1 MFLRPI
7 AILFLLINF
16 AFCEPLS
23 VKEAFNLT
31 AHADEQN
38 VEFRFAPAP
47 NIHVYKDSLAAS
59 LGERN
64 LNSHLNFPKSE
75 IEDEREVYT
84 GKFSL
89 FVPINLLKELSGD
102 ENFALKLEYQGCAKD
117 GICYQP
123 QTLNFSVKK
132 GLSGYSVTQIIEAA
146 EPDEFAS
153 SQAPL
158 SEQDS
163 IAASLSSA
171 NFLLSLVTF
180 FGYGLLLSLTPCI
193 FPMIPI
199 LSSII
204 VSKQASGGA
213 NLNTKNS
220 GKSTRNEAV
229 NLSEEN
235 EISAEFERKN
245 PHAKSASSYE
255 KESGKKPRVA
265 SGFFLSL
272 IYVFAMA
279 CAYAVAGVAAS
290 VFGSGVQT
298 ALQTPAVLI
307 GFSIVFVALALS
319 MFGLYELQMPLAL
332 QNALSK
338 KAQSKGGI
346 VGVFVMG
353 FLSALIASPC
363 VAAPLAGVLLYIA
376 QSGNALFG
384 GLALFTMGL
393 GMGVPLL
400 LIGAS
405 SGKILPRPG
414 AWMDKIKTLFGF
426 IMLIMAVWL
435 SARVMGARA
444 ELLLYGAIG
453 VFASVFFGAFD
464 ATNAERSGGKKL
476 LKGTALLAFIY
487 SVLLIVG
494 SFSGAKSALNPL
506 EGFKNAGGAG
516 VNLSKNEPNFITV
529 SNLAELENAVKSSSK
544 PVLID
549 FYATWCASC
558 NELDEIT
565 FKDETVLKKLEN
577 FTLLRADVTKN
588 SSDNAQ
594 IMKKFGLI
602 GPPAILFFRAGSDA
616 QDELKN
622 ARLIGFYPP
631 EKFLAHL
638 EKFGL

>member
-1 MFLRPI
+1 MIFRMI
-7 AILFLLINF
+7 FAAILTCCAMF
-16 AFCEPLS
+16 AEPLS
-23 VKEAFNLT
+23 VKEAFGLT
-31 AHADEQN
+31 AHADNQN

-47 NIHVYKDSLAAS
+47 NIHVYKDSIAAS
-59 LGERN
+59 LGDKN
-64 LNSHLNFPKSE
+64 LNSHLNFPKGE
-75 IEDEREVYT
+75 IYDEREVYT
-84 GKFSL
+84 DKFSL
-89 FVPINLLKELSGD
+89 FVPINLLKGLGGG
-102 ENFALKLEYQGCAKD
+102 ENFTLKLEYQGCAKD

-123 QTLNFSVKK
+123 QVLKFSVKK
-132 GLSGYSVTQIIEAA
+132 GLGGYSVAQIIEAA
-146 EPDEFAS
+146 EPDFAS

-171 NFLLSLVTF
+171 NFLLSLATF

-199 LSSII
+199 LSSLI
-204 VSKQASGGA
+204 VSKQASSAHDG
-213 NLNTKNS
+213 KN
-220 GKSTRNEAV
+220 GAV
-229 NLSEEN
+229 NLSTVDEN
-235 EISAEFERKN
+235 SVKFDSDN
-245 PHAKSASSYE
+245 QHAKND
-255 KESGKKPRVA
+255 KNKKSRAA

-290 VFGSGVQT
+290 VFGSGVQS

-307 GFSIVFVALALS
+307 GFSLVFVALALS
-319 MFGLYELQMPLAL
+319 MFGLYELQMPLAM

-346 VGVFVMG
+346 IGVFAMG

-363 VAAPLAGVLLYIA
+363 VAAPLAGALLYIA

-435 SARVMGARA
+435 SARVLGAMV
-444 ELLLYGAIG
+444 ELLLYGVIG

-464 ATNAERSGGKKL
+464 ATKDECGNGKKL
-476 LKGTALLAFIY
+476 LKGTVLLAFIY

-506 EGFKNAGGAG
+506 EGFKNVGGAG
-516 VNLSKNEPNFITV
+516 VNLSKNEPNFIAV
-529 SNLAELENAVKSSSK
+529 SNLTELENAIKSSSK

-565 FKDETVLKKLEN
+565 FKDEAVLKKLEN
-577 FTLLRADVTKN
+577 FTLLRVDVTKN
-588 SSDNAQ
+588 SSDDAQ

-602 GPPAILFFRAGSDA
+602 GPPAILFFRAGSHM

>member
-1 MFLRPI
+1 MIFRMI
-7 AILFLLINF
+7 FAAILTCCSMF
-16 AFCEPLS
+16 AEPLS
-23 VKEAFNLT
+23 VKEAFGLT

-59 LGERN
+59 LEGKN
-64 LNSHLNFPKSE
+64 LNSHLNFPKGE
-75 IEDEREVYT
+75 IYDEREVYT

-89 FVPINLLKELSGD
+89 FVPINLLKGLSGS
-102 ENFALKLEYQGCAKD
+102 ENFTLKLEYQGCAKD

-123 QTLNFSVKK
+123 QVLKFSVKK
-132 GLSGYSVTQIIEAA
+132 GLGGYSVAQIIEAA
-146 EPDEFAS
+146 EPEFAG

-171 NFLLSLVTF
+171 NFLLSLGTF

-204 VSKQASGGA
+204 VSKQASGV
-213 NLNTKNS
+213 KN
-220 GKSTRNEAV
+220 GEV
-229 NLSEEN
+229 NLSSPDETLAKFD
-235 EISAEFERKN
+235 SDN
-245 PHAKSASSYE
+245 PHAKKDKNKNSRAT
-255 KESGKKPRVA
+255 

-290 VFGSGVQT
+290 VFGSGVQS

-307 GFSIVFVALALS
+307 GFSLIFVALALS
-319 MFGLYELQMPLAL
+319 MFGLYELQMPLAM
-332 QNALSK
+332 QNALNK

-346 VGVFVMG
+346 IGVFAMG

-363 VAAPLAGVLLYIA
+363 VAAPLAGALLYIA

-435 SARVMGARA
+435 SARVLGAMA
-444 ELLLYGAIG
+444 ELLLYGVIG

-464 ATNAERSGGKKL
+464 ATKDEYSNGKKL

-516 VNLSKNEPNFITV
+516 VNLSKNEPNFIAI
-529 SNLAELENAVKSSSK
+529 SNLTELENAVKSSSK

-565 FKDETVLKKLEN
+565 FKDEAVLKKIEN
-577 FTLLRADVTKN
+577 FTLLRVDVTKN
-588 SSDNAQ
+588 SNDDAQ

-602 GPPAILFFRAGSDA
+602 GPPAILFFRANSDA

-631 EKFLAHL
+631 ERFLVHL
-638 EKFGL
+638 EKFGF

>member
-1 MFLRPI
+1 MIFRMI
-7 AILFLLINF
+7 FAAILTSCAMF
-16 AFCEPLS
+16 AEPLS
-23 VKEAFNLT
+23 VKEAFGLT

-59 LGERN
+59 LGDRI
-64 LNSHLNFPKSE
+64 LNSHLNFPKGE
-75 IEDEREVYT
+75 IYDEREVYT

-89 FVPINLLKELSGD
+89 FVPINLLKGLSGG
-102 ENFALKLEYQGCAKD
+102 ENFTLKLEYQGCAKD

-123 QTLNFSVKK
+123 QVLKFGVKK
-132 GLSGYSVTQIIEAA
+132 SLGGYSVAQIIEAA
-146 EPDEFAS
+146 EPDGFPD

-171 NFLLSLVTF
+171 NFFLSLATF

-204 VSKQASGGA
+204 VSKQASSAHDG
-213 NLNTKNS
+213 KN
-220 GKSTRNEAV
+220 GAV
-229 NLSEEN
+229 NLSAVDKN
-235 EISAEFERKN
+235 SVKFDSSN
-245 PHAKSASSYE
+245 PHAKNVKSKNSRNS
-255 KESGKKPRVA
+255 
-265 SGFFLSL
+265 SGFFLSVV
-272 IYVFAMA
+272 YVFAMA

-290 VFGSGVQT
+290 VFGSGVQS

-307 GFSIVFVALALS
+307 GFSLVFVALALS
-319 MFGLYELQMPLAL
+319 MFGLYELQMPLAM

-346 VGVFVMG
+346 IGVFAMG

-363 VAAPLAGVLLYIA
+363 VAAPLAGALLYIA

-435 SARVMGARA
+435 SARVLGAMA
-444 ELLLYGAIG
+444 ELLLYGVIG

-464 ATNAERSGGKKL
+464 ATKDEYGNGKKL

-506 EGFKNAGGAG
+506 EGFKNTGDAS
-516 VNLSKNEPNFITV
+516 VNLSKNEPNFISV
-529 SNLAELENAVKSSSK
+529 SNLVDLENAVKSSSK

-565 FKDETVLKKLEN
+565 FKDEAILKKLEN
-577 FTLLRADVTKN
+577 FTLLRVDVTKN
-588 SSDNAQ
+588 SNDDAQ

-602 GPPAILFFRAGSDA
+602 GPPAILFFRANSDA

>member
-1 MFLRPI
+1 MIFAAVLTCCAMF
-7 AILFLLINF
+7 A
-16 AFCEPLS
+16 EPLS
-23 VKEAFNLT
+23 VKEAFGLT

-47 NIHVYKDSLAAS
+47 NIHVYKDSLSAS
-59 LGERN
+59 LEGKN
-64 LNSHLNFPKSE
+64 LNSHLNFPKGE
-75 IEDEREVYT
+75 IYDEREVYT

-89 FVPINLLKELSGD
+89 FVPINLLKELSGG
-102 ENFALKLEYQGCAKD
+102 ENFTLKLEYQGCAKD

-123 QTLNFSVKK
+123 QVHKFGVKK
-132 GLSGYSVTQIIEAA
+132 SLGGYSVAQIIEVA
-146 EPDEFAS
+146 EPDGFPD

-171 NFLLSLVTF
+171 NFLLSLATF
-180 FGYGLLLSLTPCI
+180 LGYGLLLSLTPCI

-204 VSKQASGGA
+204 VSKQASSAQDG
-213 NLNTKNS
+213 KN
-220 GKSTRNEAV
+220 GAV
-229 NLSEEN
+229 NLSAPDET
-235 EISAEFERKN
+235 SAKFDSDN
-245 PHAKSASSYE
+245 QHAKND
-255 KESGKKPRVA
+255 KNKKSRAA

-290 VFGSGVQT
+290 VFGSGVQS

-307 GFSIVFVALALS
+307 GFSLVFVALALS
-319 MFGLYELQMPLAL
+319 MFGLYELQMPLAM

-346 VGVFVMG
+346 IGVFAMG

-363 VAAPLAGVLLYIA
+363 VAAPLAGALLYIA

-435 SARVMGARA
+435 SARVLGAMV
-444 ELLLYGAIG
+444 ELLLYGVIG

-464 ATNAERSGGKKL
+464 ATKDECGNGKKL
-476 LKGTALLAFIY
+476 LKGTVLLAFIY

-506 EGFKNAGGAG
+506 EGFKNVGGAG
-516 VNLSKNEPNFITV
+516 VNLSKNEPNFIAV
-529 SNLAELENAVKSSSK
+529 SNLTELENAIKSSSK

-565 FKDETVLKKLEN
+565 FKDEAVLNKLAN
-577 FTLLRADVTKN
+577 FTLLRIDVTKN
-588 SSDNAQ
+588 SSDDAQ

-602 GPPAILFFRAGSDA
+602 GPPAILFFRANSDA
-616 QDELKN
+616 QDEQKN

>member
-1 MFLRPI
+1 MIFRMI
-7 AILFLLINF
+7 FAAILTCCAIF
-16 AFCEPLS
+16 AEPLS
-23 VKEAFNLT
+23 VKEAFGLT
-31 AHADEQN
+31 AHADDQN

-59 LGERN
+59 LGDKN
-64 LNSHLNFPKSE
+64 LNSHLNFPKGE
-75 IEDEREVYT
+75 IYEEREVYT
-84 GKFSL
+84 DKFSL
-89 FVPINLLKELSGD
+89 FVPINLLKGLSGG
-102 ENFALKLEYQGCAKD
+102 ENFTLKLEYQGCAKD

-123 QTLNFSVKK
+123 QVLKFSVKK
-132 GLSGYSVTQIIEAA
+132 GLGGYSVAQIIEAA
-146 EPDEFAS
+146 EPEFAS

-171 NFLLSLVTF
+171 NFLLSLATF

-204 VSKQASGGA
+204 VSKQASSAQGG
-213 NLNTKNS
+213 KDD
-220 GKSTRNEAV
+220 AV
-229 NLSEEN
+229 NLSTADEN
-235 EISAEFERKN
+235 SVKFDSSNPQDKN
-245 PHAKSASSYE
+245 VKSKNSRAT
-255 KESGKKPRVA
+255 
-265 SGFFLSL
+265 SGFFLST

-290 VFGSGVQT
+290 VFGSGVQST
-298 ALQTPAVLI
+298 LQTPAVLI
-307 GFSIVFVALALS
+307 GFSLVFVALALS
-319 MFGLYELQMPLAL
+319 MFGLYELQMPLAM

-346 VGVFVMG
+346 IGVFAMG

-363 VAAPLAGVLLYIA
+363 VAAPLAGALLYIA

-435 SARVMGARA
+435 SARVLGAMA
-444 ELLLYGAIG
+444 ELLLYGVIG
-453 VFASVFFGAFD
+453 VFASAFFGAFD
-464 ATNAERSGGKKL
+464 ATSSEQSRSKKL
-476 LKGTALLAFIY
+476 LKGAALLAFIY

-494 SFSGAKSALNPL
+494 SFSGARSALNPL
-506 EGFKNAGGAG
+506 EGFKNSGGAG
-516 VNLSKNEPNFITV
+516 VNLSKNEPNFIAV
-529 SNLAELENAVKSSSK
+529 SNLTELENAIKSSSK
-544 PVLID
+544 PILID

-565 FKDETVLKKLEN
+565 FKDEAVLKKLEN
-577 FTLLRADVTKN
+577 FTLLQVDVTKN
-588 SSDNAQ
+588 SSDDAQ
-594 IMKKFGLI
+594 IMKKFELI
-602 GPPAILFFRAGSDA
+602 GPPAILFFRAGSHA

>member
-1 MFLRPI
+1 MIFRMI
-7 AILFLLINF
+7 FAAILTCCAMF
-16 AFCEPLS
+16 AEPLS
-23 VKEAFNLT
+23 VKEAFGLT
-31 AHADEQN
+31 AHADDQN

-59 LGERN
+59 LGDKN
-64 LNSHLNFPKSE
+64 LNSHLNFPKGE
-75 IEDEREVYT
+75 IYDEREVYT
-84 GKFSL
+84 DKFSL
-89 FVPINLLKELSGD
+89 FVPINLLKGLSGG
-102 ENFALKLEYQGCAKD
+102 ENFTIKLEYQGCAKD

-123 QTLNFSVKK
+123 QVLKFSVKK
-132 GLSGYSVTQIIEAA
+132 GLGGYSVAQIIEAA
-146 EPDEFAS
+146 EPDFAS

-171 NFLLSLVTF
+171 NFLLSLATF

-204 VSKQASGGA
+204 VSKQASSAQGGKDDA
-213 NLNTKNS
+213 INLSAADENSVKFDSNNPQDKNVKSKNS
-220 GKSTRNEAV
+220 RAT
-229 NLSEEN
+229 
-235 EISAEFERKN
+235 
-245 PHAKSASSYE
+245 
-255 KESGKKPRVA
+255 
-265 SGFFLSL
+265 SGFFLS
-272 IYVFAMA
+272 IVYVFAMA

-290 VFGSGVQT
+290 VFGSGVQS

-307 GFSIVFVALALS
+307 GFSLVFVALALS
-319 MFGLYELQMPLAL
+319 MFGLYELQMPLAM

-346 VGVFVMG
+346 IGVFAMG

-363 VAAPLAGVLLYIA
+363 VAAPLAGALLYIA

-414 AWMDKIKTLFGF
+414 AWMDKIKTIFGF

-435 SARVMGARA
+435 SARVLGAMA
-444 ELLLYGAIG
+444 ELLLYGVIG

-464 ATNAERSGGKKL
+464 ATSSEQSDGKKL
-476 LKGTALLAFIY
+476 LKGAALLAFIY

-494 SFSGAKSALNPL
+494 SFSGARSALNPL
-506 EGFKNAGGAG
+506 EGFKNSGGAG
-516 VNLSKNEPNFITV
+516 VNLSKNEPNFIAV
-529 SNLAELENAVKSSSK
+529 SNLTELENAVKSSSK

-565 FKDETVLKKLEN
+565 FKDEAVLKKLEN
-577 FTLLRADVTKN
+577 FTLLRVDVTKN
-588 SSDNAQ
+588 SSDDAQ
-594 IMKKFGLI
+594 IMKKFELI
-602 GPPAILFFRAGSDA
+602 GPPAILFFRAGSRA

>member
-1 MFLRPI
+1 MIFRMI
-7 AILFLLINF
+7 FAAILTCCAMF
-16 AFCEPLS
+16 AEPLS
-23 VKEAFNLT
+23 VKEAFGLT

-59 LGERN
+59 LGDKI
-64 LNSHLNFPKSE
+64 LNSHLNFPKGK
-75 IEDEREVYT
+75 IYDEREVYT

-89 FVPINLLKELSGD
+89 FVPINLLKGLSGG
-102 ENFALKLEYQGCAKD
+102 ENFTLKLEYQGCAKD

-123 QTLNFSVKK
+123 QILKFSIKK
-132 GLSGYSVTQIIEAA
+132 SLGGYSVAQIIEAA
-146 EPDEFAS
+146 EPEFAG

-171 NFLLSLVTF
+171 NFLLSLATF

-204 VSKQASGGA
+204 VSKQASGS
-213 NLNTKNS
+213 KN
-220 GKSTRNEAV
+220 GAV
-229 NLSEEN
+229 NLSAVDEN
-235 EISAEFERKN
+235 SVKFDSGN
-245 PHAKSASSYE
+245 PHAKKDKSS
-255 KESGKKPRVA
+255 RA
-265 SGFFLSL
+265 TSGFFLSL

-290 VFGSGVQT
+290 VFGSGVQS

-307 GFSIVFVALALS
+307 GFSLVFVALALS
-319 MFGLYELQMPLAL
+319 MFGLYELQMPLAM

-346 VGVFVMG
+346 IGVFAMG

-363 VAAPLAGVLLYIA
+363 VAAPLAGALLYIA

-435 SARVMGARA
+435 SARVLGAMA
-444 ELLLYGAIG
+444 ELLLYGVIG

-464 ATNAERSGGKKL
+464 TTNSEHSGAKKL
-476 LKGTALLAFIY
+476 LKGTALLVFIY
-487 SVLLIVG
+487 SVLLIAG
-494 SFSGAKSALNPL
+494 SFSGAKSAQNPL

-516 VNLSKNEPNFITV
+516 VNLSKNEPNFIAI
-529 SNLAELENAVKSSSK
+529 SNLTELENAIKSSSK

-565 FKDETVLKKLEN
+565 FKDEAVLKKLEN
-577 FTLLRADVTKN
+577 FTLLRVDVTKN
-588 SSDNAQ
+588 SNDDAQ

-602 GPPAILFFRAGSDA
+602 GPPAILFFSAGSDA

-622 ARLIGFYPP
+622 VRLIGFYPP
-631 EKFLAHL
+631 EKFLVHL

>member
-1 MFLRPI
+1 MIFRMIFAAVLTCYAMF
-7 AILFLLINF
+7 A
-16 AFCEPLS
+16 EPLS
-23 VKEAFNLT
+23 VKEAFGLT

-59 LGERN
+59 LGDKI
-64 LNSHLNFPKSE
+64 LNSHLNFPKGE
-75 IEDEREVYT
+75 IYDEREVYT

-89 FVPINLLKELSGD
+89 FVPINLLKGLSGS
-102 ENFALKLEYQGCAKD
+102 ENFTLKLEYQGCAKD

-123 QTLNFSVKK
+123 QILKFSVKK
-132 GLSGYSVTQIIEAA
+132 GLGGYSVAQIIEAA
-146 EPDEFAS
+146 EPEFAG
-153 SQAPL
+153 SQVPL

-163 IAASLSSA
+163 IAASLGSA
-171 NFLLSLVTF
+171 NFLLSLATF

-204 VSKQASGGA
+204 VSKQASGE
-213 NLNTKNS
+213 KN
-220 GKSTRNEAV
+220 GEV
-229 NLSEEN
+229 NLSALDET
-235 EISAEFERKN
+235 SAKFDSDN
-245 PHAKSASSYE
+245 QHAKKDKSS
-255 KESGKKPRVA
+255 RA
-265 SGFFLSL
+265 TSGFFLSL

-290 VFGSGVQT
+290 VFGSGVQS

-307 GFSIVFVALALS
+307 GFSLVFVALALS
-319 MFGLYELQMPLAL
+319 MFGLYELQMPLAM

-346 VGVFVMG
+346 IGVFAMG

-363 VAAPLAGVLLYIA
+363 VAAPLAGALLYIA

-414 AWMDKIKTLFGF
+414 AWMDKIKTIFGF

-435 SARVMGARA
+435 SARVMGTRV
-444 ELLLYGAIG
+444 ELLLYGVIG

-464 ATNAERSGGKKL
+464 ATSSEQSNGKKL
-476 LKGTALLAFIY
+476 LKGTTLLAFIY

-506 EGFKNAGGAG
+506 EGFNNAGGAG
-516 VNLSKNEPNFITV
+516 VNLSKNEPNFIAV
-529 SNLAELENAVKSSSK
+529 SNLTELENVVKSSSK

-565 FKDETVLKKLEN
+565 FKDEAVLKKLEN
-577 FTLLRADVTKN
+577 FTLLRVDVTKN
-588 SSDNAQ
+588 SSDDAQ

-602 GPPAILFFRAGSDA
+602 GPPAILFFRANSDA
-616 QDELKN
+616 QDEQKN

>member
-1 MFLRPI
+1 MIFRMI
-7 AILFLLINF
+7 FAAILTCCAMF
-16 AFCEPLS
+16 AEPLS
-23 VKEAFNLT
+23 VKEAFGLT
-31 AHADEQN
+31 AHADDQN

-59 LGERN
+59 LGDKN
-64 LNSHLNFPKSE
+64 LNSHLNFPKGE
-75 IEDEREVYT
+75 IYDEREVYT
-84 GKFSL
+84 DKFSL
-89 FVPINLLKELSGD
+89 FVPINLLKGLSGG
-102 ENFALKLEYQGCAKD
+102 ENFTLKLEYQGCAKD

-123 QTLNFSVKK
+123 QVLKFSVKK
-132 GLSGYSVTQIIEAA
+132 GLGGYSVAQIIEAA
-146 EPDEFAS
+146 EPDFAS

-171 NFLLSLVTF
+171 NFLLSLATF

-204 VSKQASGGA
+204 VSKQASSAQGGKDDA
-213 NLNTKNS
+213 INLSAADENSVKFDSNNPQDKNVKSKNS
-220 GKSTRNEAV
+220 RAT
-229 NLSEEN
+229 
-235 EISAEFERKN
+235 
-245 PHAKSASSYE
+245 
-255 KESGKKPRVA
+255 
-265 SGFFLSL
+265 SGFFLS
-272 IYVFAMA
+272 IVYVFAMA

-290 VFGSGVQT
+290 VFGSGVQS

-307 GFSIVFVALALS
+307 GFSLVFVALALS
-319 MFGLYELQMPLAL
+319 MFGLYELQMPLAM

-346 VGVFVMG
+346 IGVFAMG

-363 VAAPLAGVLLYIA
+363 VAAPLAGALLYIA

-414 AWMDKIKTLFGF
+414 AWMDKIKTIFGF

-435 SARVMGARA
+435 SARVLGATA
-444 ELLLYGAIG
+444 EILLYGVIG

-464 ATNAERSGGKKL
+464 ATSSEQSDGKKL
-476 LKGTALLAFIY
+476 LKGAALLAFIY

-494 SFSGAKSALNPL
+494 SFSGARSALNPL
-506 EGFKNAGGAG
+506 EGFKNSGGAG
-516 VNLSKNEPNFITV
+516 VNLSKNEPNFIAV
-529 SNLAELENAVKSSSK
+529 SNLTELENAVKSSSK

-565 FKDETVLKKLEN
+565 FKDEAVLKKLEN
-577 FTLLRADVTKN
+577 FTLLRVDVTKN
-588 SSDNAQ
+588 SSDDAQ
-594 IMKKFGLI
+594 IMKKFELI
-602 GPPAILFFRAGSDA
+602 GPPAILFFRAGSRA

>member
-171 NFLLSLVTF
+171 NFLLSLATF

-204 VSKQASGGA
+204 VSKQASGG
-213 NLNTKNS
+213 
-220 GKSTRNEAV
+220 RNGAV
-229 NLSEEN
+229 NLSTADEN
-235 EISAEFERKN
+235 SVKFDGSN
-245 PHAKSASSYE
+245 PHAKNNKS
-255 KESGKKPRVA
+255 KKPRAA

-338 KAQSKGGI
+338 KAQSKGGV

-444 ELLLYGAIG
+444 ELLLYGVIG

>member
-1 MFLRPI
+1 MIFA
-7 AILFLLINF
+7 AILTCCAMF
-16 AFCEPLS
+16 AEPLS
-23 VKEAFNLT
+23 VKEAFGLT
-31 AHADEQN
+31 AHADDQN

-59 LGERN
+59 LDGKI
-64 LNSHLNFPKSE
+64 LNSHLNFPKAE
-75 IEDEREVYT
+75 IYDEREVYT
-84 GKFSL
+84 DQFSL
-89 FVPINLLKELSGD
+89 FVPINLLKGLSGG
-102 ENFALKLEYQGCAKD
+102 ENFTLKLEYQGCAKD

-123 QTLNFSVKK
+123 QVLKFSVKK
-132 GLSGYSVTQIIEAA
+132 GLGGYSVAQIIEAA
-146 EPDEFAS
+146 EPDFVS

-171 NFLLSLVTF
+171 NFLLSLATF

-204 VSKQASGGA
+204 VSKQSSSTQDG
-213 NLNTKNS
+213 KN
-220 GKSTRNEAV
+220 GAV
-229 NLSEEN
+229 NLSAVDEN
-235 EISAEFERKN
+235 SVKFDSGN
-245 PHAKSASSYE
+245 PHAKNAKSKNS
-255 KESGKKPRVA
+255 RTT
-265 SGFFLSL
+265 SGFFLST

-290 VFGSGVQT
+290 IFGSGVQS

-307 GFSIVFVALALS
+307 GFSLVFVALALS
-319 MFGLYELQMPLAL
+319 MFGLYELQMPLAM

-346 VGVFVMG
+346 IGVFAMG

-363 VAAPLAGVLLYIA
+363 VAAPLAGALLYIA

-435 SARVMGARA
+435 SARVLGTTA
-444 ELLLYGAIG
+444 ELLLYGIIG

-464 ATNAERSGGKKL
+464 ATSSEQSGGK
-476 LKGTALLAFIY
+476 
-487 SVLLIVG
+487 
-494 SFSGAKSALNPL
+494 
-506 EGFKNAGGAG
+506 
-516 VNLSKNEPNFITV
+516 
-529 SNLAELENAVKSSSK
+529 
-544 PVLID
+544 
-549 FYATWCASC
+549 
-558 NELDEIT
+558 
-565 FKDETVLKKLEN
+565 
-577 FTLLRADVTKN
+577 
-588 SSDNAQ
+588 
-594 IMKKFGLI
+594 
-602 GPPAILFFRAGSDA
+602 
-616 QDELKN
+616 
-622 ARLIGFYPP
+622 
-631 EKFLAHL
+631 
-638 EKFGL
+638 

>member
-1 MFLRPI
+1 MIFRMI
-7 AILFLLINF
+7 FAAILTCYAMF
-16 AFCEPLS
+16 AAPLPA
-23 VKEAFNLT
+23 KEAFGLT

-47 NIHVYKDSLAAS
+47 NIHVYKDSLSAS
-59 LGERN
+59 LEGKI
-64 LNSHLNFPKSE
+64 LNSHLNFPKAE
-75 IEDEREVYT
+75 IYDEREVYT

-89 FVPINLLKELSGD
+89 FVPINLLKELSGG
-102 ENFALKLEYQGCAKD
+102 ENFTLKLEYQGCAKD

-123 QTLNFSVKK
+123 QVLKFGVKK
-132 GLSGYSVTQIIEAA
+132 SLGSYSVAQIIEVA
-146 EPDEFAS
+146 EPDGFPD

-171 NFLLSLVTF
+171 NFLLSLATF

-204 VSKQASGGA
+204 VSKQASGG
-213 NLNTKNS
+213 KN
-220 GKSTRNEAV
+220 GAV
-229 NLSEEN
+229 NLSAPDET
-235 EISAEFERKN
+235 SAKFDSDN
-245 PHAKSASSYE
+245 QHAKND
-255 KESGKKPRVA
+255 KNKKSRAA
-265 SGFFLSL
+265 SGFLLSL

-290 VFGSGVQT
+290 VFGSGVQS

-307 GFSIVFVALALS
+307 GFSLVFVALALS
-319 MFGLYELQMPLAL
+319 MFGLYELQMPLAM

-346 VGVFVMG
+346 IGVFAMG

-363 VAAPLAGVLLYIA
+363 VAAPLAGALLYIA

-435 SARVMGARA
+435 SARVLGTMA
-444 ELLLYGAIG
+444 ELLLYGVIG

-464 ATNAERSGGKKL
+464 ATNNEQSGGKKL
-476 LKGTALLAFIY
+476 LKGAALLVFIY

-506 EGFKNAGGAG
+506 EGFKSTSPG
-516 VNLSKNEPNFITV
+516 VNLSKNEPNFIAV
-529 SNLAELENAVKSSSK
+529 SNLTELENAIKSSSK

-565 FKDETVLKKLEN
+565 FKDEAVLKKLEN
-577 FTLLRADVTKN
+577 FTLLRIDVTKN
-588 SSDNAQ
+588 SSDDAQ

>member
-1 MFLRPI
+1 MIFRMI
-7 AILFLLINF
+7 FAAILTCCAMF
-16 AFCEPLS
+16 AEPLS
-23 VKEAFNLT
+23 VKEAFGLT

-59 LGERN
+59 LGDKI
-64 LNSHLNFPKSE
+64 LNSHLNFPKGE
-75 IEDEREVYT
+75 IYDEREVYT
-84 GKFSL
+84 DKFSL
-89 FVPINLLKELSGD
+89 FVPINLLKGLSGG
-102 ENFALKLEYQGCAKD
+102 ENFTLKLEYQGCAKD

-123 QTLNFSVKK
+123 QILKFSVKK
-132 GLSGYSVTQIIEAA
+132 GLGGYSVAQIIEAA
-146 EPDEFAS
+146 EPDFVS

-171 NFLLSLVTF
+171 NFLLSLATF
-180 FGYGLLLSLTPCI
+180 LGYGLLLSLTPCI

-204 VSKQASGGA
+204 VSKQAGSA
-213 NLNTKNS
+213 HD
-220 GKSTRNEAV
+220 GKSGAV
-229 NLSEEN
+229 NLSAVDKN
-235 EISAEFERKN
+235 SVKFDSSN
-245 PHAKSASSYE
+245 PHAKNVKSKNSCAT
-255 KESGKKPRVA
+255 
-265 SGFFLSL
+265 SGFFLSVV
-272 IYVFAMA
+272 YVFAMA

-290 VFGSGVQT
+290 VFGSGVQS

-307 GFSIVFVALALS
+307 GFSLVFVALALS
-319 MFGLYELQMPLAL
+319 MFGLYELQMPLAM

-346 VGVFVMG
+346 IGVFAMG

-363 VAAPLAGVLLYIA
+363 VAAPLAGALLYIA

-435 SARVMGARA
+435 SARVLDAKV
-444 ELLLYGAIG
+444 ELLLYGVIG

-464 ATNAERSGGKKL
+464 TTKDEYGNGKKL

-506 EGFKNAGGAG
+506 EGFKNTGGAG
-516 VNLSKNEPNFITV
+516 VNLSKNEPNFIAV
-529 SNLAELENAVKSSSK
+529 SNLTALENAVKSSYK

-565 FKDETVLKKLEN
+565 FKDEAVLKKLEN
-577 FTLLRADVTKN
+577 FTLLRVDVTKN
-588 SSDNAQ
+588 SSDDAQ

-602 GPPAILFFRAGSDA
+602 GPPAILFFHAGSHM

-638 EKFGL
+638 ENFGL

>member
-1 MFLRPI
+1 MIFRMI
-7 AILFLLINF
+7 FAAILTCCAMF
-16 AFCEPLS
+16 AEPLP
-23 VKEAFNLT
+23 VKEAFGLT

-59 LGERN
+59 LEGKN
-64 LNSHLNFPKSE
+64 LNSHLNFPKGE
-75 IEDEREVYT
+75 IYDEREVYT

-89 FVPINLLKELSGD
+89 FVPINLLKGLSGG
-102 ENFALKLEYQGCAKD
+102 ENFTLKLEYQGCAKD

-123 QTLNFSVKK
+123 QVLKFGVKK
-132 GLSGYSVTQIIEAA
+132 GLGGYSVAQIIEAA
-146 EPDEFAS
+146 EPEFAG

-163 IAASLSSA
+163 IAASLSST
-171 NFLLSLVTF
+171 NFLLSLATF

-204 VSKQASGGA
+204 VSKQASGE
-213 NLNTKNS
+213 KN
-220 GKSTRNEAV
+220 GEV
-229 NLSEEN
+229 NLSSPDKT
-235 EISAEFERKN
+235 SAKFDSDN
-245 PHAKSASSYE
+245 PHAKKDKSS
-255 KESGKKPRVA
+255 RA
-265 SGFFLSL
+265 TSGFFLSL

-290 VFGSGVQT
+290 VFGSGVQS

-307 GFSIVFVALALS
+307 GFSLVFVALALS
-319 MFGLYELQMPLAL
+319 MFGLYELQMPLAM

-346 VGVFVMG
+346 IGVFAMG

-363 VAAPLAGVLLYIA
+363 VAAPLAGALLYIA

-435 SARVMGARA
+435 SARVLGSMV
-444 ELLLYGAIG
+444 ELLLYGVIG

-464 ATNAERSGGKKL
+464 TTSSEQSGGKKL

-516 VNLSKNEPNFITV
+516 VNLSKNEPNFIAV
-529 SNLAELENAVKSSSK
+529 SNLTELENAVKSSSK

-565 FKDETVLKKLEN
+565 FKDEAVLNKLAN
-577 FTLLRADVTKN
+577 FTLLRVDVTKN
-588 SSDNAQ
+588 SSDDAQ

-602 GPPAILFFRAGSDA
+602 GPPAILFFRASSDA

>member
-1 MFLRPI
+1 MIFRMI
-7 AILFLLINF
+7 FAAILTCCAMF
-16 AFCEPLS
+16 AEPLS
-23 VKEAFNLT
+23 VKEAFGLT

-59 LGERN
+59 LGDKI
-64 LNSHLNFPKSE
+64 LNSHLNFPKAE
-75 IEDEREVYT
+75 IYEEREVYT

-89 FVPINLLKELSGD
+89 FVPINLLKGLNGG
-102 ENFALKLEYQGCAKD
+102 ENFTLKLEYQGCAKD

-123 QTLNFSVKK
+123 QVLKFSVKR
-132 GLSGYSVTQIIEAA
+132 GLGGYSVAQIIEAA
-146 EPDEFAS
+146 EPDFAS

-171 NFLLSLVTF
+171 NFLLSLATF

-204 VSKQASGGA
+204 VSKQAGSAQDG
-213 NLNTKNS
+213 KN
-220 GKSTRNEAV
+220 GAV
-229 NLSEEN
+229 NLNAADEN
-235 EISAEFERKN
+235 SVKFDSGN
-245 PHAKSASSYE
+245 PHAKNIKSKNSRAT
-255 KESGKKPRVA
+255 
-265 SGFFLSL
+265 SGFFLSTV
-272 IYVFAMA
+272 YVFAMA

-290 VFGSGVQT
+290 VFGSGVQS

-307 GFSIVFVALALS
+307 GFSLVFVALALS
-319 MFGLYELQMPLAL
+319 MFGLYELQMPLAM

-346 VGVFVMG
+346 IGVFAMG

-363 VAAPLAGVLLYIA
+363 VAAPLAGALLYIA

-384 GLALFTMGL
+384 GLALFTMGV

-435 SARVMGARA
+435 SARVLGAMA
-444 ELLLYGAIG
+444 ELLLYGVIG

-464 ATNAERSGGKKL
+464 ATSSEQSRSKKL
-476 LKGTALLAFIY
+476 LKGAALLAFIY

-494 SFSGAKSALNPL
+494 SFSGARSALNPL
-506 EGFKNAGGAG
+506 EGFKNSGGAG
-516 VNLSKNEPNFITV
+516 VNLSKNEPNFIAV
-529 SNLAELENAVKSSSK
+529 SNLTELENAVKSSSK

-565 FKDETVLKKLEN
+565 FKDEAVLKKLEN
-577 FTLLRADVTKN
+577 FTLLRVDVTKN
-588 SSDNAQ
+588 SSDDAQ
-594 IMKKFGLI
+594 IMKKFELI
-602 GPPAILFFRAGSDA
+602 GPPAILFFRAGSRA

>member
-1 MFLRPI
+1 MFLRLI
-7 AILFLLINF
+7 TLLLFLINF
-16 AFCEPLS
+16 VFAEPLS
-23 VKEAFNLT
+23 VKEAFGLT

-59 LGERN
+59 LGDKN

-75 IEDEREVYT
+75 IYDEREVYT

-89 FVPINLLKELSGD
+89 FVPINLLKGLSGG
-102 ENFALKLEYQGCAKD
+102 EIFTLKLEYQGCAKD

-123 QTLNFSVKK
+123 QVLKFGVKK
-132 GLSGYSVTQIIEAA
+132 SLTGYSVAQIIEAA
-146 EPDEFAS
+146 EPEFAG

-171 NFLLSLVTF
+171 NFLLSLATF

-204 VSKQASGGA
+204 VSKQASGGKNGAA
-213 NLNTKNS
+213 NLNAADENS
-220 GKSTRNEAV
+220 VKFDS
-229 NLSEEN
+229 S
-235 EISAEFERKN
+235 N
-245 PHAKSASSYE
+245 PHAKNAKSKNSRAT
-255 KESGKKPRVA
+255 
-265 SGFFLSL
+265 SGFFLSVV
-272 IYVFAMA
+272 YVFAMA

-290 VFGSGVQT
+290 VFGSGVQS
-298 ALQTPAVLI
+298 ALQTPAVLV
-307 GFSIVFVALALS
+307 GFSLVFVALALS
-319 MFGLYELQMPLAL
+319 MFGLYELQMPLAM
-332 QNALSK
+332 QNTLSK

-346 VGVFVMG
+346 IGVFAMG

-363 VAAPLAGVLLYIA
+363 VAAPLAGALLYIA

-435 SARVMGARA
+435 SARVLGTMV
-444 ELLLYGAIG
+444 ELLLYGVIG

-464 ATNAERSGGKKL
+464 ATSSEQSGGKKL
-476 LKGTALLAFIY
+476 LKGAALLAFIY

-516 VNLSKNEPNFITV
+516 INLGKNEPNFIAV
-529 SNLAELENAVKSSSK
+529 SNLTELENAVKSSSK

-558 NELDEIT
+558 NELDKIT
-565 FKDETVLKKLEN
+565 FKDEAVLKKLEN
-577 FTLLRADVTKN
+577 FTLLRVDVTKN
-588 SSDNAQ
+588 SSDDAQ

-602 GPPAILFFRAGSDA
+602 GPPAILFFRAGNDA

>member
-1 MFLRPI
+1 MIFRMIFAAVLTCCAMF
-7 AILFLLINF
+7 A
-16 AFCEPLS
+16 EPLS
-23 VKEAFNLT
+23 VKEAFGLT

-47 NIHVYKDSLAAS
+47 NIHVYKDSLSAS
-59 LGERN
+59 LGDKN
-64 LNSHLNFPKSE
+64 LNSHLNFPKAE
-75 IEDEREVYT
+75 IYDEREVYT

-89 FVPINLLKELSGD
+89 FVPINLLKGLSGG
-102 ENFALKLEYQGCAKD
+102 ENFTLKLEYQGCAKD

-123 QTLNFSVKK
+123 QILKFGVKK
-132 GLSGYSVTQIIEAA
+132 SLGGYSVAQIIEAA
-146 EPDEFAS
+146 EPDFAD

-171 NFLLSLVTF
+171 NFLLSLATF

-204 VSKQASGGA
+204 VSKQASGG
-213 NLNTKNS
+213 KN
-220 GKSTRNEAV
+220 GGV
-229 NLSEEN
+229 NLSAPDEN
-235 EISAEFERKN
+235 SVKFDSSN
-245 PHAKSASSYE
+245 PHAKNVKSKNSRAT
-255 KESGKKPRVA
+255 

-290 VFGSGVQT
+290 VFGSGVQS
-298 ALQTPAVLI
+298 ALQTPAILI
-307 GFSIVFVALALS
+307 GFSLVFVALALS
-319 MFGLYELQMPLAL
+319 MFGLYELQMPLAM

-346 VGVFVMG
+346 IGVFAMG

-363 VAAPLAGVLLYIA
+363 VAAPLAGALLYIA

-400 LIGAS
+400 IIGAS

-435 SARVMGARA
+435 SARVLGATA
-444 ELLLYGAIG
+444 EILLYGVIG

-464 ATNAERSGGKKL
+464 ATSSEQSGGKKL
-476 LKGTALLAFIY
+476 LKGAALLAFIY
-487 SVLLIVG
+487 SVLLIAG

-506 EGFKNAGGAG
+506 EGFKNAGGAS
-516 VNLSKNEPNFITV
+516 VNLSKNEPNFIAV
-529 SNLAELENAVKSSSK
+529 SNLTELENAVKSSSR

-565 FKDETVLKKLEN
+565 FKDEAVLKKLDN
-577 FTLLRADVTKN
+577 FTLLRVDVTKN
-588 SSDNAQ
+588 SSDDAQ

-602 GPPAILFFRAGSDA
+602 GPPAILFFRAGSNM

-638 EKFGL
+638 EKFGM

>member
-1 MFLRPI
+1 MIFA
-7 AILFLLINF
+7 AILTCCAMF
-16 AFCEPLS
+16 AEPLS
-23 VKEAFNLT
+23 VKEAFGLT

-47 NIHVYKDSLAAS
+47 NIHVYKDSLSAS
-59 LGERN
+59 LEGKI
-64 LNSHLNFPKSE
+64 LNSHLNFPKAE
-75 IEDEREVYT
+75 IYDEREVYT

-89 FVPINLLKELSGD
+89 FVPINLLKELSGG
-102 ENFALKLEYQGCAKD
+102 ENFTLKLEYQGCAKD

-123 QTLNFSVKK
+123 QVLKFGVKK
-132 GLSGYSVTQIIEAA
+132 SLGSYSVAQIIEVA
-146 EPDEFAS
+146 EPDGFPD

-171 NFLLSLVTF
+171 NFLLSLATF

-204 VSKQASGGA
+204 VSKQASGG
-213 NLNTKNS
+213 KN
-220 GKSTRNEAV
+220 GAV
-229 NLSEEN
+229 NLSAPDET
-235 EISAEFERKN
+235 SAKFDSDN
-245 PHAKSASSYE
+245 QHAKND
-255 KESGKKPRVA
+255 KNKKSRAA

-290 VFGSGVQT
+290 VFGSGVQS

-307 GFSIVFVALALS
+307 GFSLVFVALALS
-319 MFGLYELQMPLAL
+319 MFGLYELQMPLAM

-346 VGVFVMG
+346 IGVFAMG

-363 VAAPLAGVLLYIA
+363 VAAPLAGALLYIA

-435 SARVMGARA
+435 SARVLGTMA
-444 ELLLYGAIG
+444 ELLLYGVIG

-464 ATNAERSGGKKL
+464 ATNNEQSGGKKL
-476 LKGTALLAFIY
+476 LKGAALLVFIY

-506 EGFKNAGGAG
+506 EGFKSTSPG
-516 VNLSKNEPNFITV
+516 VNLSKNEPNFIAV
-529 SNLAELENAVKSSSK
+529 SNLTELENAIKSSSK

-565 FKDETVLKKLEN
+565 FKDEAVLKKLAN
-577 FTLLRADVTKN
+577 FTLLRVDVTKN
-588 SSDNAQ
+588 SNDDAQ

-602 GPPAILFFRAGSDA
+602 GPPAILFFRANSDA

>member
-1 MFLRPI
+1 MIFRMI
-7 AILFLLINF
+7 FAAILTCCAMF
-16 AFCEPLS
+16 AEPLS
-23 VKEAFNLT
+23 VKEAFGLT

-59 LGERN
+59 LGDKI
-64 LNSHLNFPKSE
+64 LNSHLNFPKGE
-75 IEDEREVYT
+75 IYDEREVYT
-84 GKFSL
+84 DKFSL
-89 FVPINLLKELSGD
+89 FVPINLLKGLSGG
-102 ENFALKLEYQGCAKD
+102 ENFTLKLEYQGCAKD

-123 QTLNFSVKK
+123 QILKFSVKK
-132 GLSGYSVTQIIEAA
+132 GLGGYSVAQIIEAA
-146 EPDEFAS
+146 EPDFVS

-171 NFLLSLVTF
+171 NFLLSLATF
-180 FGYGLLLSLTPCI
+180 LGYGLLLSLTPCI

-204 VSKQASGGA
+204 VSKQASSAQDGKNGAA
-213 NLNTKNS
+213 NLNAADETSAKFDS
-220 GKSTRNEAV
+220 GKN
-229 NLSEEN
+229 N
-235 EISAEFERKN
+235 KN
-245 PHAKSASSYE
+245 PRAT
-255 KESGKKPRVA
+255 

-290 VFGSGVQT
+290 VFGSGVQS

-307 GFSIVFVALALS
+307 GFSLVFVALALS
-319 MFGLYELQMPLAL
+319 MFGLYELQMPLAM
-332 QNALSK
+332 QNALNK

-346 VGVFVMG
+346 IGVFAMG

-363 VAAPLAGVLLYIA
+363 VAAPLAGALLYIA
-376 QSGNALFG
+376 QSGNAVFG

-435 SARVMGARA
+435 SARVLGTTA
-444 ELLLYGAIG
+444 ELLLYGVIG

-464 ATNAERSGGKKL
+464 ATSSEQSGGKKL
-476 LKGTALLAFIY
+476 LKGAALLAFIY
-487 SVLLIVG
+487 SVLLIAG
-494 SFSGAKSALNPL
+494 SFSGAKSALSPL
-506 EGFKNAGGAG
+506 EGFKNVGGAG
-516 VNLSKNEPNFITV
+516 VNLSKNEPNFISV
-529 SNLAELENAVKSSSK
+529 SNLTELENAVKSSSR

-565 FKDETVLKKLEN
+565 FKDEAVLKKLDN
-577 FTLLRADVTKN
+577 FTLLRVDVTKN
-588 SSDNAQ
+588 SSDDAQ

-602 GPPAILFFRAGSDA
+602 GPPAILFFRAGSHM

-622 ARLIGFYPP
+622 AHLIGFYPP

>member
-1 MFLRPI
+1 MIFRMI
-7 AILFLLINF
+7 FAAILTCCAMF
-16 AFCEPLS
+16 AEPLS
-23 VKEAFNLT
+23 VKEAFGLT
-31 AHADEQN
+31 AHADDQN

-59 LGERN
+59 LGDKN
-64 LNSHLNFPKSE
+64 LNSHLNFPKGE
-75 IEDEREVYT
+75 IYDEREVYT
-84 GKFSL
+84 DKFSL
-89 FVPINLLKELSGD
+89 FVPINLLKGLSGG
-102 ENFALKLEYQGCAKD
+102 ENFTLKLEYQGCAKD

-123 QTLNFSVKK
+123 QILKFSVKK
-132 GLSGYSVTQIIEAA
+132 GLGGYSVAQIIEAA
-146 EPDEFAS
+146 EPDFAS

-171 NFLLSLVTF
+171 NFLLSLATF

-204 VSKQASGGA
+204 VSKQASSAQGGKDDA
-213 NLNTKNS
+213 INLSAADENSVKFDSNNPQDKNVKSKNS
-220 GKSTRNEAV
+220 RAT
-229 NLSEEN
+229 
-235 EISAEFERKN
+235 
-245 PHAKSASSYE
+245 
-255 KESGKKPRVA
+255 
-265 SGFFLSL
+265 SGFFLS
-272 IYVFAMA
+272 IVYVFAMA

-290 VFGSGVQT
+290 VFGSGVQS

-307 GFSIVFVALALS
+307 GFSLVFVALALS
-319 MFGLYELQMPLAL
+319 MFGLYELQMPLAM

-346 VGVFVMG
+346 IGVFAMG

-363 VAAPLAGVLLYIA
+363 VAAPLAGALLYIA

-414 AWMDKIKTLFGF
+414 AWMDKIKTIFGF

-435 SARVMGARA
+435 SARVLGAMA
-444 ELLLYGAIG
+444 ELLLYGVIG

-464 ATNAERSGGKKL
+464 ATSSEQSDGKKL
-476 LKGTALLAFIY
+476 LKGAALLAFIY

-494 SFSGAKSALNPL
+494 SFSGARSALNPL
-506 EGFKNAGGAG
+506 EGFKNSGGAG
-516 VNLSKNEPNFITV
+516 VNLSKNEPNFIAV
-529 SNLAELENAVKSSSK
+529 SNLTELENAVKSSSK

-565 FKDETVLKKLEN
+565 FKDEAVLKKLEN
-577 FTLLRADVTKN
+577 FTLLRVDVTKN
-588 SSDNAQ
+588 SSDDAQ
-594 IMKKFGLI
+594 IMKKFELI
-602 GPPAILFFRAGSDA
+602 GPPAILFFRAGSRA

>member
-1 MFLRPI
+1 MIFRMI
-7 AILFLLINF
+7 FAAILTCCAMF
-16 AFCEPLS
+16 AEPLS
-23 VKEAFNLT
+23 VKEAFGLT

-47 NIHVYKDSLAAS
+47 NIHVYKDSLSAS
-59 LGERN
+59 LGDKN
-64 LNSHLNFPKSE
+64 LNSHLNFPKGE
-75 IEDEREVYT
+75 IYDEREVYT

-89 FVPINLLKELSGD
+89 FVPINLLKGLSGG
-102 ENFALKLEYQGCAKD
+102 ENFTLKLEYQGCAKD

-123 QTLNFSVKK
+123 QVLKFSVKK
-132 GLSGYSVTQIIEAA
+132 GLGGYSVAQIIEAA
-146 EPDEFAS
+146 EPDFAS

-171 NFLLSLVTF
+171 NFLLSLATF

-204 VSKQASGGA
+204 VSKQASSAQGGKDDA
-213 NLNTKNS
+213 INLSAADENSVKFDSNNPQDKNVKSKNS
-220 GKSTRNEAV
+220 RAT
-229 NLSEEN
+229 
-235 EISAEFERKN
+235 
-245 PHAKSASSYE
+245 
-255 KESGKKPRVA
+255 
-265 SGFFLSL
+265 SGFFLS
-272 IYVFAMA
+272 IVYVFAMA

-290 VFGSGVQT
+290 VFGSGVQS

-307 GFSIVFVALALS
+307 GFSLVFVALALS
-319 MFGLYELQMPLAL
+319 MFGLYELQMPLAM

-346 VGVFVMG
+346 IGVFAMG

-363 VAAPLAGVLLYIA
+363 VAAPLAGALLYIA

-414 AWMDKIKTLFGF
+414 AWMDKIKTIFGF

-435 SARVMGARA
+435 SARVLGAMA
-444 ELLLYGAIG
+444 ELLLYGVIG

-464 ATNAERSGGKKL
+464 ATSSEQSDGKKL
-476 LKGTALLAFIY
+476 LKGAALLAFIY

-494 SFSGAKSALNPL
+494 SFSGARSALNPL
-506 EGFKNAGGAG
+506 EGFKNSGGAG
-516 VNLSKNEPNFITV
+516 VNLSKNEPNFIAV
-529 SNLAELENAVKSSSK
+529 SNLTELENAVKSSSK

-565 FKDETVLKKLEN
+565 FKDEAVLKKLEN
-577 FTLLRADVTKN
+577 FTLLRVDVTKN
-588 SSDNAQ
+588 SSDDAQ
-594 IMKKFGLI
+594 IMKKFELI
-602 GPPAILFFRAGSDA
+602 GPPAILFFRAGSRA

>member
-1 MFLRPI
+1 MIFRMI
-7 AILFLLINF
+7 FAAILTCCAMF
-16 AFCEPLS
+16 AEPLPA
-23 VKEAFNLT
+23 KEAFGLT

-47 NIHVYKDSLAAS
+47 NIHIYKDSLAAS
-59 LGERN
+59 LGDKN
-64 LNSHLNFPKSE
+64 LNSHLNFPKGE
-75 IEDEREVYT
+75 IYDEREVYT
-84 GKFSL
+84 SKFSL
-89 FVPINLLKELSGD
+89 FVPINLLKGLSGG
-102 ENFALKLEYQGCAKD
+102 ENFTLKLEYQGCAKD

-123 QTLNFSVKK
+123 QVLKFSVKK
-132 GLSGYSVTQIIEAA
+132 GLGGYSVAQIIEAA
-146 EPDEFAS
+146 EPEFAG

-171 NFLLSLVTF
+171 NFLLSLATF

-204 VSKQASGGA
+204 VSKQASGG
-213 NLNTKNS
+213 KN
-220 GKSTRNEAV
+220 GEV
-229 NLSEEN
+229 NLSAPDKT
-235 EISAEFERKN
+235 SAKFDSNN
-245 PHAKSASSYE
+245 PHAKNNKNSRAT
-255 KESGKKPRVA
+255 

-290 VFGSGVQT
+290 VFGSGVQST
-298 ALQTPAVLI
+298 LQTPAVLI
-307 GFSIVFVALALS
+307 GFSLVFVALALS
-319 MFGLYELQMPLAL
+319 MFGLYELQMPLAM

-346 VGVFVMG
+346 IGVFAMG

-363 VAAPLAGVLLYIA
+363 VAAPLAGALLYIA

-414 AWMDKIKTLFGF
+414 TWMDKIKTLFGF

-435 SARVMGARA
+435 SARVLGTMA
-444 ELLLYGAIG
+444 ELLLYGVIG

-464 ATNAERSGGKKL
+464 ATKDEYGNGKKL

-516 VNLSKNEPNFITV
+516 VNLSKNEPKFITV
-529 SNLAELENAVKSSSK
+529 SNLTELENVVKSSSK
-544 PVLID
+544 PVIID

-565 FKDETVLKKLEN
+565 FKDEAVLKKLEN
-577 FTLLRADVTKN
+577 FTLLRVDVTKN
-588 SSDNAQ
+588 SNYDTQ

-602 GPPAILFFRAGSDA
+602 GPPAILFFSAGSDT

>member
-1 MFLRPI
+1 MIFRMIFAAVLTCCAMF
-7 AILFLLINF
+7 A
-16 AFCEPLS
+16 EPLS
-23 VKEAFNLT
+23 VKEAFGLT

-47 NIHVYKDSLAAS
+47 NIHVYKDSLSAS
-59 LGERN
+59 LEGKN
-64 LNSHLNFPKSE
+64 LNSHLNFPKGE
-75 IEDEREVYT
+75 IYDEREVYT

-89 FVPINLLKELSGD
+89 FVPINLLKELSGG
-102 ENFALKLEYQGCAKD
+102 ENFTLKLEYQGCAKD

-123 QTLNFSVKK
+123 QVHKFGVKK
-132 GLSGYSVTQIIEAA
+132 SLGGYSVAQIIEVA
-146 EPDEFAS
+146 EPDGFPD

-171 NFLLSLVTF
+171 NFLLSLATF
-180 FGYGLLLSLTPCI
+180 LGYGLLLSLTPCI

-204 VSKQASGGA
+204 VSKQASSAQDG
-213 NLNTKNS
+213 KN
-220 GKSTRNEAV
+220 GAV
-229 NLSEEN
+229 NLSAPDET
-235 EISAEFERKN
+235 SAKFDSDN
-245 PHAKSASSYE
+245 QHAKND
-255 KESGKKPRVA
+255 KNKKSRAA

-290 VFGSGVQT
+290 VFGSGVQS

-307 GFSIVFVALALS
+307 GFSLVFVALALS
-319 MFGLYELQMPLAL
+319 MFGLYELQMPLAM

-346 VGVFVMG
+346 IGVFAMG

-363 VAAPLAGVLLYIA
+363 VAAPLAGALLYIA

-435 SARVMGARA
+435 SARVLGAMV
-444 ELLLYGAIG
+444 ELLLYGVIG

-464 ATNAERSGGKKL
+464 ATKDECGNGKKL
-476 LKGTALLAFIY
+476 LKGTVLLAFIY
-487 SVLLIVG
+487 SVLLIAG

-506 EGFKNAGGAG
+506 EGFKNAGGTG
-516 VNLSKNEPNFITV
+516 VNLSKNEPNFIAV
-529 SNLAELENAVKSSSK
+529 SNLTELENAIKSSSK

-565 FKDETVLKKLEN
+565 FKDEAVLNKLAN
-577 FTLLRADVTKN
+577 FTLLRIDVTKN
-588 SSDNAQ
+588 SSDDAQ

-602 GPPAILFFRAGSDA
+602 GPPAILFFRANSDA
-616 QDELKN
+616 QDEQKN

>member
-1 MFLRPI
+1 MIFA
-7 AILFLLINF
+7 AILTCCAMF
-16 AFCEPLS
+16 AEPLS
-23 VKEAFNLT
+23 VKEAFGLT

-59 LGERN
+59 LGDKI
-64 LNSHLNFPKSE
+64 LNSHLNFPKGE
-75 IEDEREVYT
+75 IYDEREVYT
-84 GKFSL
+84 DKFSL
-89 FVPINLLKELSGD
+89 FVPINLLKGLSGG
-102 ENFALKLEYQGCAKD
+102 ENFTLKLEYQGCAKD

-123 QTLNFSVKK
+123 QILKFSVKK
-132 GLSGYSVTQIIEAA
+132 GLGGYSVAQIIEAA
-146 EPDEFAS
+146 EPEFAG

-171 NFLLSLVTF
+171 NFLLSLATF

-204 VSKQASGGA
+204 VSKQASSAHDGKNGAA
-213 NLNTKNS
+213 NLNAVDENS
-220 GKSTRNEAV
+220 VKFDS
-229 NLSEEN
+229 S
-235 EISAEFERKN
+235 N
-245 PHAKSASSYE
+245 PHAKNVKSKNSRAT
-255 KESGKKPRVA
+255 

-290 VFGSGVQT
+290 VFGSGVQS

-307 GFSIVFVALALS
+307 GFSLVFVALALS
-319 MFGLYELQMPLAL
+319 MFGLYELQMPLAM
-332 QNALSK
+332 QNALNK

-346 VGVFVMG
+346 IGVFAMG

-363 VAAPLAGVLLYIA
+363 VAAPLAGALLYIA

-400 LIGAS
+400 IIGAS

-435 SARVMGARA
+435 SARVLGSMV
-444 ELLLYGAIG
+444 ELLLYGVIG

-464 ATNAERSGGKKL
+464 TTNSEQSGGKKL
-476 LKGTALLAFIY
+476 LKGAALLVFIY

-506 EGFKNAGGAG
+506 EGFKSTSPG

-529 SNLAELENAVKSSSK
+529 SNLIELENAVKSSSK

-565 FKDETVLKKLEN
+565 FKDEAVLKKLEN
-577 FTLLRADVTKN
+577 FTLLRVDVTKN
-588 SSDNAQ
+588 SNDDAQ

-602 GPPAILFFRAGSDA
+602 GPPAILFFRAGSYM

>member
-1 MFLRPI
+1 MIFRMI
-7 AILFLLINF
+7 FAAILTCCAMF
-16 AFCEPLS
+16 AEPLS
-23 VKEAFNLT
+23 VKEAFGLT
-31 AHADEQN
+31 AHADDQN

-59 LGERN
+59 LGDKN
-64 LNSHLNFPKSE
+64 LNSHLNFPKGE
-75 IEDEREVYT
+75 IYDEREVYT
-84 GKFSL
+84 DKFSL
-89 FVPINLLKELSGD
+89 FVPINLLKGLSGG
-102 ENFALKLEYQGCAKD
+102 ENFTLKLEYQGCAKD

-123 QTLNFSVKK
+123 QVLKFSVKK
-132 GLSGYSVTQIIEAA
+132 GLGGYSVAQIIEAA
-146 EPDEFAS
+146 EPDFAS

-171 NFLLSLVTF
+171 NFLLSLATF

-204 VSKQASGGA
+204 VSKQASSAQGGKDDA
-213 NLNTKNS
+213 INLSAADENSVKFDSNNPQDKNVKSKNS
-220 GKSTRNEAV
+220 RAT
-229 NLSEEN
+229 
-235 EISAEFERKN
+235 
-245 PHAKSASSYE
+245 
-255 KESGKKPRVA
+255 
-265 SGFFLSL
+265 SGFFLS
-272 IYVFAMA
+272 IVYVFAMA

-290 VFGSGVQT
+290 VFGSGVQS

-307 GFSIVFVALALS
+307 GFSLVFVALALS
-319 MFGLYELQMPLAL
+319 MFGLYELQMPLAM

-346 VGVFVMG
+346 IGVFAMG

-363 VAAPLAGVLLYIA
+363 VAAPLAGALLYIA

-414 AWMDKIKTLFGF
+414 AWMDKIKTIFGF

-435 SARVMGARA
+435 SARVLGAMA
-444 ELLLYGAIG
+444 ELLLYGVIG

-464 ATNAERSGGKKL
+464 ATSSEQSDGKKL
-476 LKGTALLAFIY
+476 LKGAALLAFIY

-494 SFSGAKSALNPL
+494 SFSGARSALNPL
-506 EGFKNAGGAG
+506 EGFKNSGGAG
-516 VNLSKNEPNFITV
+516 VNLSKNEPNFIAV
-529 SNLAELENAVKSSSK
+529 SNLTELENAVKSSSK

-565 FKDETVLKKLEN
+565 FKDEAVLKKLEN
-577 FTLLRADVTKN
+577 FTLLRVDVTKN
-588 SSDNAQ
+588 SSDDAQ
-594 IMKKFGLI
+594 IMKKFELI
-602 GPPAILFFRAGSDA
+602 GPPAILFFRAGSRA

>member
-1 MFLRPI
+1 MIFRMI
-7 AILFLLINF
+7 FAAILTCCAMF
-16 AFCEPLS
+16 AEPLS
-23 VKEAFNLT
+23 VKEAFGLT

-59 LGERN
+59 LGDKI
-64 LNSHLNFPKSE
+64 LNSHLNFPKGE
-75 IEDEREVYT
+75 IYDEREVYT
-84 GKFSL
+84 DKFSL
-89 FVPINLLKELSGD
+89 FVPINLLKGLSGG
-102 ENFALKLEYQGCAKD
+102 ENFTLKLEYQGCAKD

-123 QTLNFSVKK
+123 QVLKFSVKK
-132 GLSGYSVTQIIEAA
+132 GLGGYSVAQIIEAA
-146 EPDEFAS
+146 EPDFAS

-171 NFLLSLVTF
+171 NFLLSLATF

-204 VSKQASGGA
+204 VSKQASSAQGGKDDA
-213 NLNTKNS
+213 INLSAADENSVKFDSNNPQDKNVKSKNS
-220 GKSTRNEAV
+220 RAT
-229 NLSEEN
+229 
-235 EISAEFERKN
+235 
-245 PHAKSASSYE
+245 
-255 KESGKKPRVA
+255 
-265 SGFFLSL
+265 SGFFLS
-272 IYVFAMA
+272 IVYVFAMA

-290 VFGSGVQT
+290 VFGSGVQS

-307 GFSIVFVALALS
+307 GFSLVFVALALS
-319 MFGLYELQMPLAL
+319 MFGLYELQMPLAM

-346 VGVFVMG
+346 IGVFAMG

-363 VAAPLAGVLLYIA
+363 VAAPLAGALLYIA

-414 AWMDKIKTLFGF
+414 AWMDKIKTIFGF

-435 SARVMGARA
+435 SARVLGAMA
-444 ELLLYGAIG
+444 ELLLYGVIG

-464 ATNAERSGGKKL
+464 ATSSEQSDGKKL
-476 LKGTALLAFIY
+476 LKGAALLAFIY

-494 SFSGAKSALNPL
+494 SFSGARSALNPL
-506 EGFKNAGGAG
+506 EGFKNSGGAG
-516 VNLSKNEPNFITV
+516 VNLSKNEPNFIAV
-529 SNLAELENAVKSSSK
+529 SNLTELENAVKSSSK

-565 FKDETVLKKLEN
+565 FKDEAVLKKLEN
-577 FTLLRADVTKN
+577 FTLLRVDVTKN
-588 SSDNAQ
+588 SSDDAQ
-594 IMKKFGLI
+594 IMKKFELI
-602 GPPAILFFRAGSDA
+602 GPPAILFFRAGSRA

>member
-1 MFLRPI
+1 MIFA
-7 AILFLLINF
+7 AILTCCAMF
-16 AFCEPLS
+16 AEPLS
-23 VKEAFNLT
+23 VKEAFGLT

-59 LGERN
+59 LGDKI
-64 LNSHLNFPKSE
+64 LNSHLNFPKGE
-75 IEDEREVYT
+75 IYDEREVYT
-84 GKFSL
+84 SQFSL
-89 FVPINLLKELSGD
+89 FVPINLLKGLSGG
-102 ENFALKLEYQGCAKD
+102 ENFTLKLEYQGCAKD

-123 QTLNFSVKK
+123 QVHKFGVKK
-132 GLSGYSVTQIIEAA
+132 SLGGYSVAQIIEVA
-146 EPDEFAS
+146 EPDGFPD

-171 NFLLSLVTF
+171 NFLLSLATF
-180 FGYGLLLSLTPCI
+180 LGYGLLLSLTPCI

-204 VSKQASGGA
+204 VSKQASSAQDG
-213 NLNTKNS
+213 KN
-220 GKSTRNEAV
+220 GAV
-229 NLSEEN
+229 NLSAPDET
-235 EISAEFERKN
+235 SAKFDSDN
-245 PHAKSASSYE
+245 QHAKND
-255 KESGKKPRVA
+255 KNKKSRAA

-290 VFGSGVQT
+290 VFGSGVQS

-307 GFSIVFVALALS
+307 GFSLVFVALALS
-319 MFGLYELQMPLAL
+319 MFGLYELQMPLAM

-346 VGVFVMG
+346 IGVFAMG

-363 VAAPLAGVLLYIA
+363 VAAPLAGALLYIA

-435 SARVMGARA
+435 SARVLGTMA
-444 ELLLYGAIG
+444 ELLLYGVIG

-464 ATNAERSGGKKL
+464 ATNNEQSGGKKL
-476 LKGTALLAFIY
+476 LKGAALLVFIY

-506 EGFKNAGGAG
+506 EGFKSTSPG
-516 VNLSKNEPNFITV
+516 VNLSKNEPNFIAV
-529 SNLAELENAVKSSSK
+529 SNLTELENAIKSSSK

-565 FKDETVLKKLEN
+565 FKDEAVLKKLAN
-577 FTLLRADVTKN
+577 FTLLRVDVTKN
-588 SSDNAQ
+588 SNDDAQ

-602 GPPAILFFRAGSDA
+602 GPPAILFFRANSDA

>member
-1 MFLRPI
+1 MIFA
-7 AILFLLINF
+7 AILTCYAMF
-16 AFCEPLS
+16 AEPLS
-23 VKEAFNLT
+23 VKEAFGLT

-59 LGERN
+59 LGDKI
-64 LNSHLNFPKSE
+64 LNSHLNFPKGE
-75 IEDEREVYT
+75 IYDEREVYT

-89 FVPINLLKELSGD
+89 FVPINLLKGLSGG
-102 ENFALKLEYQGCAKD
+102 ENFTLKLEYQGCAKD

-123 QTLNFSVKK
+123 QVLKFSVKK
-132 GLSGYSVTQIIEAA
+132 GLGGYSVAQIIEAA
-146 EPDEFAS
+146 EPEFAG

-171 NFLLSLVTF
+171 NFLLSLATF

-204 VSKQASGGA
+204 VSKQASGS
-213 NLNTKNS
+213 KN
-220 GKSTRNEAV
+220 GAV
-229 NLSEEN
+229 NLSAVDEN
-235 EISAEFERKN
+235 SVKFDSGN
-245 PHAKSASSYE
+245 PHAKKDKSS
-255 KESGKKPRVA
+255 RA
-265 SGFFLSL
+265 TSGFFLSL

-290 VFGSGVQT
+290 VFGSGVQS

-307 GFSIVFVALALS
+307 GFSLVFVALALS
-319 MFGLYELQMPLAL
+319 MFGLYELQMPLAM

-346 VGVFVMG
+346 IGVFAMG

-363 VAAPLAGVLLYIA
+363 VAAPLAGALLYIA

-400 LIGAS
+400 IIGAS

-435 SARVMGARA
+435 SARVMGTRV
-444 ELLLYGAIG
+444 ELLLYGVIG

-464 ATNAERSGGKKL
+464 ATSSEQSGGKKL
-476 LKGTALLAFIY
+476 LKGAALLAFIY
-487 SVLLIVG
+487 SVLLIAG

-506 EGFKNAGGAG
+506 EGFKNTGSAG
-516 VNLSKNEPNFITV
+516 VNLSKNEPNFIAI
-529 SNLAELENAVKSSSK
+529 SNLTELENAVKSSSK

-565 FKDETVLKKLEN
+565 FKDEAILKKLEN
-577 FTLLRADVTKN
+577 FTLLRVDVTKN
-588 SSDNAQ
+588 SNDDAQ

-602 GPPAILFFRAGSDA
+602 GPPAILFFSAGSDA

>member
-1 MFLRPI
+1 MIFRMIFAAVLTCCAMF
-7 AILFLLINF
+7 A
-16 AFCEPLS
+16 EPLS
-23 VKEAFNLT
+23 VKEAFGLT

-47 NIHVYKDSLAAS
+47 NIHVYKDSLSAS
-59 LGERN
+59 LGDKN
-64 LNSHLNFPKSE
+64 LNSHLNFPKAE
-75 IEDEREVYT
+75 IYDEREVYT

-89 FVPINLLKELSGD
+89 FVPINLLKGLSGG
-102 ENFALKLEYQGCAKD
+102 ENFTLKLEYQGCAKD

-123 QTLNFSVKK
+123 QILKFGVKK
-132 GLSGYSVTQIIEAA
+132 SLGGYSVAQIIEAA
-146 EPDEFAS
+146 EPDFAD

-171 NFLLSLVTF
+171 NFLLSLATF

-204 VSKQASGGA
+204 VSKQASGG
-213 NLNTKNS
+213 KN
-220 GKSTRNEAV
+220 GGV
-229 NLSEEN
+229 NLSAPDEN
-235 EISAEFERKN
+235 SVKFDSSN
-245 PHAKSASSYE
+245 PHAKNVKSKNSRAT
-255 KESGKKPRVA
+255 

-290 VFGSGVQT
+290 VFGSGVQS
-298 ALQTPAVLI
+298 ALQTPAILI
-307 GFSIVFVALALS
+307 GFSLVFVALALS
-319 MFGLYELQMPLAL
+319 MFGLYELQMPLAM

-346 VGVFVMG
+346 IGVFAMG

-363 VAAPLAGVLLYIA
+363 VAAPLAGALLYIA

-414 AWMDKIKTLFGF
+414 AWMDKIKTIFGF

-435 SARVMGARA
+435 SARVLGAMA
-444 ELLLYGAIG
+444 ELLLYGVIG

-464 ATNAERSGGKKL
+464 ATSSEQSGGKKL
-476 LKGTALLAFIY
+476 LKGAALLAFIY
-487 SVLLIVG
+487 SVLLIAG

-516 VNLSKNEPNFITV
+516 VNLSKNEPNFIAV
-529 SNLAELENAVKSSSK
+529 SNLTELENAVKSSSR

-565 FKDETVLKKLEN
+565 FKDEAVLKKLDN
-577 FTLLRADVTKN
+577 FTLLRVDVTKN
-588 SSDNAQ
+588 SSDDAQ

-602 GPPAILFFRAGSDA
+602 GPPAILFFRAGSNM

-638 EKFGL
+638 EKFGM

>member
-1 MFLRPI
+1 MIFAAVLTCCAMF
-7 AILFLLINF
+7 A
-16 AFCEPLS
+16 EPLS
-23 VKEAFNLT
+23 VKEAFGLT

-47 NIHVYKDSLAAS
+47 NIHVYKDSLSAS
-59 LGERN
+59 LGDKN
-64 LNSHLNFPKSE
+64 LNSHLNFPKAE
-75 IEDEREVYT
+75 IYDEREVYT

-89 FVPINLLKELSGD
+89 FVPINLLKGLSGG
-102 ENFALKLEYQGCAKD
+102 ENFTLKLEYQGCAKD

-123 QTLNFSVKK
+123 QILKFGVKK
-132 GLSGYSVTQIIEAA
+132 SLGGYSVAQIIEAA
-146 EPDEFAS
+146 EPDFAD

-171 NFLLSLVTF
+171 NFLLSLATF

-204 VSKQASGGA
+204 VSKQASGG
-213 NLNTKNS
+213 KN
-220 GKSTRNEAV
+220 GGV
-229 NLSEEN
+229 NLSAPDEN
-235 EISAEFERKN
+235 SVKFDSSN
-245 PHAKSASSYE
+245 PHAKNVKSKNSRAT
-255 KESGKKPRVA
+255 

-290 VFGSGVQT
+290 VFGSGVQS

-307 GFSIVFVALALS
+307 GFSLVFVALALS
-319 MFGLYELQMPLAL
+319 MFGLYELQMPLAM

-346 VGVFVMG
+346 IGVFAMG

-363 VAAPLAGVLLYIA
+363 VAAPLAGALLYIA

-414 AWMDKIKTLFGF
+414 AWMDKIKTIFGF

-435 SARVMGARA
+435 SARVLGAMA
-444 ELLLYGAIG
+444 ELLLYGVIG

-464 ATNAERSGGKKL
+464 ATSSEQSGGKKL
-476 LKGTALLAFIY
+476 LKGAALLAFIY
-487 SVLLIVG
+487 SVLLIAG

-506 EGFKNAGGAG
+506 EGFKNAGGAS
-516 VNLSKNEPNFITV
+516 VNLSKNEPNFIAV
-529 SNLAELENAVKSSSK
+529 SNLTELENAVKSSSR

-565 FKDETVLKKLEN
+565 FKDEAVLKKLDN
-577 FTLLRADVTKN
+577 FTLLRVDVTKN
-588 SSDNAQ
+588 SSDDAQ

-602 GPPAILFFRAGSDA
+602 GPPAILFFRAGSNM

-638 EKFGL
+638 EKFGM

>member
-1 MFLRPI
+1 MIFRMIFAAVLTCCAMF
-7 AILFLLINF
+7 A
-16 AFCEPLS
+16 EPLS
-23 VKEAFNLT
+23 VKEAFGLT

-47 NIHVYKDSLAAS
+47 NIHVYKDSLSAS
-59 LGERN
+59 LGDKN
-64 LNSHLNFPKSE
+64 LNSHLNFPKAE
-75 IEDEREVYT
+75 IYDEREVYT

-89 FVPINLLKELSGD
+89 FVPINLLKGLSGG
-102 ENFALKLEYQGCAKD
+102 ENFTLKLEYQGCAKD

-123 QTLNFSVKK
+123 QILKFGVKK
-132 GLSGYSVTQIIEAA
+132 SLGGYSVAQIIEAA
-146 EPDEFAS
+146 EPDFAD

-171 NFLLSLVTF
+171 NFLLSLATF

-204 VSKQASGGA
+204 VSKQASGG
-213 NLNTKNS
+213 KN
-220 GKSTRNEAV
+220 GGV
-229 NLSEEN
+229 NLSAPDEN
-235 EISAEFERKN
+235 SVKFDSSN
-245 PHAKSASSYE
+245 PHAKNVKSKNSRAT
-255 KESGKKPRVA
+255 

-290 VFGSGVQT
+290 VFGSGVQS
-298 ALQTPAVLI
+298 ALQTPAILI
-307 GFSIVFVALALS
+307 GFSLVFVALALS
-319 MFGLYELQMPLAL
+319 MFGLYELQMPLAM

-346 VGVFVMG
+346 IGVFAMG

-363 VAAPLAGVLLYIA
+363 VAAPLAGALLYIA

-414 AWMDKIKTLFGF
+414 AWMDKIKTIFGF

-435 SARVMGARA
+435 SARVLGAMA
-444 ELLLYGAIG
+444 ELLLYGVIG

-464 ATNAERSGGKKL
+464 ATSSEQSGGKKL
-476 LKGTALLAFIY
+476 LKGAALLAFIY
-487 SVLLIVG
+487 SVLLIAG

-506 EGFKNAGGAG
+506 EGFKNAGGAS
-516 VNLSKNEPNFITV
+516 VNLSKNEPNFIAV
-529 SNLAELENAVKSSSK
+529 SNLTELENAVKSSSK

-565 FKDETVLKKLEN
+565 FKDEAVLKKLDN
-577 FTLLRADVTKN
+577 FTLLRVDVTKN
-588 SSDNAQ
+588 SSDDAQ

-602 GPPAILFFRAGSDA
+602 GPPAILFFRAGSNM

-638 EKFGL
+638 EKFGM

>member
-1 MFLRPI
+1 MIFRMI
-7 AILFLLINF
+7 FAAILTCCAMF
-16 AFCEPLS
+16 AEPLS
-23 VKEAFNLT
+23 VKEAFGLT
-31 AHADEQN
+31 AHADDQN

-59 LGERN
+59 LGDKN
-64 LNSHLNFPKSE
+64 LNSHLNFPKGE
-75 IEDEREVYT
+75 IYDEREVYT
-84 GKFSL
+84 DKFSL
-89 FVPINLLKELSGD
+89 FVPINLLKGLSGG
-102 ENFALKLEYQGCAKD
+102 ENFTLKLEYQGCAKD

-123 QTLNFSVKK
+123 QVLKFSVKK
-132 GLSGYSVTQIIEAA
+132 GLGGYSVAQIIEAA
-146 EPDEFAS
+146 EPDFAS

-171 NFLLSLVTF
+171 NFLLSLATF

-204 VSKQASGGA
+204 VSKQASSAQGGKDDA
-213 NLNTKNS
+213 INLSAADENSVKFDSNNPQDKNVKSKNS
-220 GKSTRNEAV
+220 RAT
-229 NLSEEN
+229 
-235 EISAEFERKN
+235 
-245 PHAKSASSYE
+245 
-255 KESGKKPRVA
+255 
-265 SGFFLSL
+265 SGFFLS
-272 IYVFAMA
+272 IVYVFAMA

-290 VFGSGVQT
+290 VFGSGVQS

-307 GFSIVFVALALS
+307 GFSLVFVALALS
-319 MFGLYELQMPLAL
+319 MFGLYELQTPLAM

-346 VGVFVMG
+346 IGVFAMG

-363 VAAPLAGVLLYIA
+363 VAAPLAGALLYIA

-414 AWMDKIKTLFGF
+414 AWMDKIKTIFGF

-435 SARVMGARA
+435 SARVLGAMA
-444 ELLLYGAIG
+444 ELLLYGVIG

-464 ATNAERSGGKKL
+464 ATSSEQSDGKKL
-476 LKGTALLAFIY
+476 LKGAALLAFIY

-494 SFSGAKSALNPL
+494 SFSGARSALNPL
-506 EGFKNAGGAG
+506 EGFKNSGGAG
-516 VNLSKNEPNFITV
+516 VNLSKNEPNFIAV
-529 SNLAELENAVKSSSK
+529 SNLTELENAVKSSSK

-565 FKDETVLKKLEN
+565 FKDEAVLKKLEN
-577 FTLLRADVTKN
+577 FTLLRVDVTKN
-588 SSDNAQ
+588 SSDDAQ
-594 IMKKFGLI
+594 IMKKFELI
-602 GPPAILFFRAGSDA
+602 GPPAILFFRAGSRA